1 MLRTTLRVTFQLH
14 LGPGER
20 RSILAVNFLKG
31 FEWKWA
37 WGILAVLLILCG
49 LARIEPETA
58 EAVNSTIGIGAIG
71 CVLWGIWQLMQQD
84 Q

>member
-1 MLRTTLRVTFQLH
+1 MTFRLHAVRLHRRT
-14 LGPGER
+14 
-20 RSILAVNFLKG
+20 ILAVNPFKP

-37 WGILAVLLILCG
+37 WAILATLLLLCG

-58 EAVNSTIGIGAIG
+58 EAVNSTICIGAIG
-71 CVLWGIWQLMQQD
+71 CVLWCIWQLMQHD